1 MKDRSLSKNRLP
13 ALAMEDAD
21 RILDALG
28 PMPAEVLAAMVD
40 YGLSDTEIGR
50 YYGLPDDMIA
60 TLRDAWGL
68 DGNP

>member
-1 MKDRSLSKNRLP
+1 MEHCLLSNNRLP

-28 PMPAEVLAAMVD
+28 PMPAKVLAAMVD

-50 YYGLPDDMIA
+50 YYDLPDDMVA